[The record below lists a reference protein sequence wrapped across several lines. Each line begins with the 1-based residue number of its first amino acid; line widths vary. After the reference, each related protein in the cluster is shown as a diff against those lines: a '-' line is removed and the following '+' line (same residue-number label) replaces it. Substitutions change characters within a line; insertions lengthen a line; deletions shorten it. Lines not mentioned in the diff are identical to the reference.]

1 MMMRWVAVGLTGFL
15 LGFLFAQANFPQP
28 QGQLVKATVIR
39 VIDGDTF
46 EVRIGQGSP
55 VRVRVIGYD
64 APERDEPF
72 GDTATKFLKA
82 LLEGRDVLLEG
93 DVQAFDKYGRRL
105 YHVWLQQTLLSELML
120 LTGLGRQMTIPP
132 NVRHVDFLTKA
143 QRLGR
148 EIGLGVWG
156 K

>member
-1 MMMRWVAVGLTGFL
+1 MTMRWVALLTGFF
-15 LGFLFAQANFPQP
+15 LGIVVAQANFPKP
-28 QGQLVKATVIR
+28 EGQLVRATVIR

-46 EVRIGQGSP
+46 EVRIQGSL

-64 APERDEPF
+64 APEKDEPF

-82 LLEGRDVLLEG
+82 LLEGREVLLES
-93 DVQAFDKYGRRL
+93 DVQPVDRYGRRL
-105 YHVWLQQTLLSELML
+105 YHVWLQPVLLSELML
-120 LTGLGRQMTIPP
+120 LSGLGRQMTIPP

-143 QRLGR
+143 QQLGR
-148 EIGLGVWG
+148 EVGLGLWG

>member
-1 MMMRWVAVGLTGFL
+1 MRWVAVGLTGFL

-64 APERDEPF
+64 SPEKDEPF
-72 GDTATKFLKA
+72 GDTATKFVKA
-82 LLEGRDVLLEG
+82 LLEGREVLLES
-93 DVQAFDKYGRRL
+93 DVQAFDRYGRRL
-105 YHVWLQQTLLSELML
+105 HHVWLQPTLLSELML

-132 NVRHVDFLTKA
+132 NVRHVEFLTKA
-143 QRLGR
+143 QKQGS
-148 EIGLGVWG
+148 EIGLGIWS

>member
-1 MMMRWVAVGLTGFL
+1 MMRLVAAGLTGFL
-15 LGFLFAQANFPQP
+15 LGIVVAQANFPQP
-28 QGQLVKATVIR
+28 EGQLVKATVVR

-55 VRVRVIGYD
+55 VKVRVIGYD
-64 APERDEPF
+64 SPERDEPF
-72 GDTATKFLKA
+72 GDRATKFLRA
-82 LLEGRDVLLEG
+82 LLEGREILLES
-93 DVQAFDKYGRRL
+93 DVQALDRYGRRL
-105 YHVWLQQTLLSELML
+105 YHVWLQPTLLSELML

-132 NVRHVDFLTKA
+132 NVRYVDFLTKA

-148 EIGLGVWG
+148 EIGLGIWG